1 VARIRTIKPEFFT
14 SEDIV
19 SLTPLARLLYV
30 ALWCEADKEG
40 RFTWKPRTFK
50 MRYLP
55 GDNCDVDALC
65 NEIVLC
71 GLVKLY
77 GEGLAFIPQFSKHQH
92 VNPRESASTLPA
104 PDGVLPSGPKK
115 VGKTTREAVLERDGY
130 ACVRCGS
137 KERLEVDHI
146 LPQSVGGPHVSENLR
161 TLCKSCN
168 ASRPVAGNALIAD
181 LASDGLSIAS
191 LRAKFGIDAS
201 IQDQHAQVGMEGRE
215 GKGKEDASRGDPIPL
230 AVVADAMEGLG
241 TRAGRLCKRIRQQ
254 GKFLGVQPADP
265 SLIALLDAGYT
276 DDEIFIVCE
285 EAAQKKKPWGWASAV
300 IQNRRSDAAK
310 VKAAPEVSDR
320 AKLFRG
326 AI

>member
-1 VARIRTIKPEFFT
+1 MARIRTIKPEFFT

-19 SLTPLARLLYV
+19 SLTPLARLFYV
-30 ALWCEADKEG
+30 SLWCEADREG
-40 RFTWKPRTFK
+40 RFEWKPRTLK

-55 GDNCDVDALC
+55 ADDCDVEALGKELIDAGM
-65 NEIVLC
+65 VATYQVD
-71 GLVKLY
+71 GRTF
-77 GEGLAFIPQFSKHQH
+77 AHIPGFTRHQ
-92 VNPRESASTLPA
+92 VINNREQESTIPAPNAADASTRDDASMTRES
-104 PDGVLPSGPKK
+104 GRK
-115 VGKTTREAVLERDGY
+115 
-130 ACVRCGS
+130 
-137 KERLEVDHI
+137 
-146 LPQSVGGPHVSENLR
+146 
-161 TLCKSCN
+161 
-168 ASRPVAGNALIAD
+168 
-181 LASDGLSIAS
+181 
-191 LRAKFGIDAS
+191 
-201 IQDQHAQVGMEGRE
+201 EGRE

-230 AVVADAMEGLG
+230 AVLADAMEGLG

-285 EAAQKKKPWGWASAV
+285 EAAQKQKPWGWASTV